1 MSADLK
7 ADILKAAHDA
17 EHMQNKQNKKVIKR
31 CIYFI
36 IKFPNGAE
44 SLIISINGWAGLNDY
59 VKYFK
64 DANVAALWVI
74 KYIARNVSPKNQD
87 AVRRIETAIMSA
99 PQTGKCRYNCH
110 WEYNPKGAIK
120 VVAKEEN

>member
-17 EHMQNKQNKKVIKR
+17 EHLQKKQNKKVIKR
-31 CIYFI
+31 CRYFI

-44 SLIISINGWAGLNDY
+44 SLIRSSNGWAGLNDY

-64 DANVAALWVI
+64 D
-74 KYIARNVSPKNQD
+74 
-87 AVRRIETAIMSA
+87 
-99 PQTGKCRYNCH
+99 
-110 WEYNPKGAIK
+110 EYNDNILAVAISKSEAFKFALKGK
-120 VVAKEEN
+120 LFTC